1 MSSKNI
7 EFRAVH
13 TISKWRKAS
22 HESIFNAIRSPS
34 RGAHA
39 LFLGKNNAIDLSKH
53 GDPLFVVIWNK
64 DTSADQAFIIKNE
77 ACPENGFKEVAIS
90 IDTAINMETFGTT
103 EKELQSFFS

>member
-1 MSSKNI
+1 MTSKTI

-13 TISKWRKAS
+13 TITKWRKAS
-22 HESIFNAIRSPS
+22 HETIFNAKRSPN

-53 GDPLFVVIWNK
+53 GEPLFVVIWNT

-77 ACPENGFKEVAIS
+77 ACPENGFKEVS
-90 IDTAINMETFGTT
+90 IPVETAMRMEASGTT
-103 EKELQSFFS
+103 KEELQSFFA